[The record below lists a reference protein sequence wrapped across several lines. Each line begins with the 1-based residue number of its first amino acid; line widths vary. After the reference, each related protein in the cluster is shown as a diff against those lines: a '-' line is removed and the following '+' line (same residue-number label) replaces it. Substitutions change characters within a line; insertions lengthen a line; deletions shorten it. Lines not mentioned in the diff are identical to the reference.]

1 MKWLDIDE
9 IVEQLIDQYPD
20 SDPNKILFVDLRLKI
35 INLPEFD
42 DDPNRSNERILEA
55 IQQKWI
61 EEK

>member
-20 SDPNKILFVDLRLKI
+20 SDPKKILFVDLRLKI